1 MQETEKK
8 YVWVRELSNTA
19 NGQVTGKPKIELET
33 YVQMA
38 YFERI
43 LSRANVRLMTM
54 SQGQYELKR
63 REDAE
68 NKKEKAGLD
77 LNVIDHYNGSERSVR
92 TLSGGES
99 FQAALSLALG
109 LSDEIQSI
117 AGGIQIDTMFVDEG
131 FGSLDEA
138 ALSQALK
145 ALANLA
151 DKNRMVGIISHV
163 AELKDSINKK
173 ILVTKTMGTDGPG
186 SYIKIETN

>member
-43 LSRANVRLMTM
+43 LRRANVRLMTM

>member
-43 LSRANVRLMTM
+43 LRRANVRLMTM

-109 LSDEIQSI
+109 LSDEIQSR

-151 DKNRMVGIISHV
+151 DGNRMVGIISHV

>member
-1 MQETEKK
+1 MQGTEKK

-43 LSRANVRLMTM
+43 LRRANVRLMTM

>member
-43 LSRANVRLMTM
+43 LRRANVRLMTM

-63 REDAE
+63 REEAE

-77 LNVIDHYNGSERSVR
+77 LNVVDHYNGSERSVR

-109 LSDEIQSI
+109 LSDEIQSMT
-117 AGGIQIDTMFVDEG
+117 GGIQIDTMFVDEG

-151 DKNRMVGIISHV
+151 EGNRMVGIISHV

-173 ILVTKTMGTDGPG
+173 ILVTKTMGADGPG

>member
-43 LSRANVRLMTM
+43 LRRANVRLMTM

-63 REDAE
+63 REEAE

-77 LNVIDHYNGSERSVR
+77 LNVVDHYNGSERSVR

-109 LSDEIQSI
+109 LSDEIQSM

-151 DKNRMVGIISHV
+151 EGNRMVGIISHV

-173 ILVTKTMGTDGPG
+173 ILVTKTMGADGPG

>member
-43 LSRANVRLMTM
+43 LRRANVRLMTM

-63 REDAE
+63 RKDAE

>member
-43 LSRANVRLMTM
+43 LRRANVRLMTM

-109 LSDEIQSI
+109 LSDEIQSM